1 MRVVV
6 PYDGHDPK
14 SRLASRLD
22 DSERRAFSRAMLRD
36 VLDAVERAGH
46 DPTVLATGAVS
57 VPNADADVV
66 VDDRPLTA
74 AVNDVLDG
82 FEWSDSPDDREVA
95 VVMADLALATPDAI
109 GRLADAEGDVV
120 VAPGRGGG
128 TNALVVRHPSFRVD
142 YHGASYRD
150 HRRIA
155 EEVGASVGV
164 VDSMRL
170 ATDVDEPPDL
180 AEVLLHG
187 RGESRRWLVDAGFE
201 LAVSDGRVGVTR
213 KS

>member
-14 SRLASRLD
+14 SRLAGRLD
-22 DSERRAFSRAMLRD
+22 ESERRAFSRAMLRD

-46 DPTVLATGAVS
+46 DPTVLATEAVS
-57 VPNADADVV
+57 VSNADVV

-74 AVNDVLDG
+74 AVNGVLDG
-82 FEWSDSPDDREVA
+82 FEWSDAADDGEVA

-109 GRLADAEGDVV
+109 RRLADAEGDVV

-170 ATDVDEPPDL
+170 ATDVDEPSDL

-201 LAVSDGRVGVTR
+201 LAVSEGRVGVTR
-213 KS
+213 ES

>member
-6 PYDGHDPK
+6 PYSSHDPK
-14 SRLASRLD
+14 SRLASHLD
-22 DSERRAFSRAMLRD
+22 EAERRAFSRAILRD

-46 DPTVLATGAVS
+46 DPTVLATESVS
-57 VPNADADVV
+57 VADAAVV
-66 VDDRPLTA
+66 VDDRPLTS
-74 AVNDVLDG
+74 AVNGALDDFRADAPDEEAEIAVL
-82 FEWSDSPDDREVA
+82 
-95 VVMADLALATPDAI
+95 MADLALATPDAVR
-109 GRLADAEGDVV
+109 RLAETEGDVV

-128 TNALVVRHPSFRVD
+128 TNAVVVRHPAFRVD

-155 EEVGASVGV
+155 SDAGASVGV

-201 LAVSDGRVGVTR
+201 LDVSEGRVGVTR
-213 KS
+213 RS